1 MARWKTLDID
11 RLADEESRAVVYRLG
26 GKLTGTKEC
35 YDLLE
40 TIRDD
45 VHVGLFR
52 VILDL
57 GDVKRVSSPGIGII
71 AASYSSVTHAGGTL
85 MVVAVPPEVR
95 KLLEIVKLWPL
106 LVEYDTEAGALA
118 AARAAAQDPTT
129 PI

>member
-1 MARWKTLDID
+1 MARWRSLDID
-11 RLADEESRAVVYRLG
+11 RVADEESRTVVYRLG

-35 YDLLE
+35 YQLLE

-57 GDVKRVSSPGIGII
+57 ADVKRVSSPGIGII
-71 AASYSSVTHAGGTL
+71 AAAYSSVTHAGGTL
-85 MVVAVPPEVR
+85 MAVAVPTEVR
-95 KLLEIVKLWPL
+95 TLLEMVKLWPL
-106 LVEYDTEAGALA
+106 LVEYETEEDALA